1 VRTVAILGAGE
12 LGATLARKLAE
23 AERARRVFLV
33 DPETGKAK
41 GKALDILQAGPV
53 EGYDT
58 RVEGC
63 ADLDGVEDPDA
74 VVVAD
79 SPDLEPQ
86 LLSVVRALAVA
97 KAVVPRVGNGVL
109 LVANAHAPSLVEAA
123 VRAGLPRDRVL
134 GSSPVAY
141 AGALRRRLAAAV
153 EAEPGEVSVSLFGLP
168 PQHLIAPPASATV
181 GGVPIERLSSTAV
194 RRALEDL
201 RRRIPGPVALAA
213 AAARVLGALA
223 GSRGTVLPVVAL
235 LDGEYGHRGVALAV
249 PARLGRGSV
258 QSVIEVAL
266 DPVDR
271 VAFDNAAQR
280 RFEGEG
286 A

>member
-1 VRTVAILGAGE
+1 VQTVAILGAGE

-23 AERARRVFLV
+23 AERARRVILV
-33 DPETGKAK
+33 DSEAGRA
-41 GKALDILQAGPV
+41 GGRALDILQCGPL
-53 EGYDT
+53 EGCDT
-58 RVEGC
+58 RVEGS
-63 ADLDGVEDPDA
+63 ADLGAAGDVDA

-86 LLSVVRALAVA
+86 LLSVARALEVA
-97 KAVVPRVGNGVL
+97 KAVVPRLGRGFL

-134 GSSPVAY
+134 GSAPLAY
-141 AGALRRRLAAAV
+141 ASALRRRLASAV
-153 EAEPGEVSVSLFGLP
+153 ETEPNEVSVSLFGLP
-168 PQHLIAPPASATV
+168 PRYVIVPSASATV
-181 GGVPIERLSSTAV
+181 GGVPVERLSSTAV
-194 RRALEDL
+194 RRALEEL
-201 RRRIPGPVALAA
+201 RRRVLGPVALAA

-223 GSRGTVLPVVAL
+223 GARPTVLPVLAL

-249 PARLGRGSV
+249 PARLGKGRV
-258 QSVIEVAL
+258 QSVVEVAL

-271 VAFDNAAQR
+271 VAFDNAAQE
-280 RFEGEG
+280 RFEAEG